1 MIVETDI
8 LGAGSGLIVKQDYN
22 KVVAFIKLTT
32 QQPCQLLIIGNAW
45 KYKGNS
51 IAKPTYPF
59 HLSWLAALEFVHS
72 FAKQIIHSA
81 CSQTHII

>member
-22 KVVAFIKLTT
+22 KVVAFVKLTT

-51 IAKPTYPF
+51 IAKPTHPF
-59 HLSWLAALEFVHS
+59 HLSWLATALRNKLSIQLAH
-72 FAKQIIHSA
+72 KH
-81 CSQTHII
+81 T